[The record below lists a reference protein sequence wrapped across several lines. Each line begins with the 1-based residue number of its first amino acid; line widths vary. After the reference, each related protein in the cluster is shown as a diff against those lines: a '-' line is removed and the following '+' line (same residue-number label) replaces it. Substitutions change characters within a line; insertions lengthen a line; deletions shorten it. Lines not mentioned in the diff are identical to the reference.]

1 MKKTILSGFCTLL
14 MLVLAW
20 GKGATAQRPEPQK
33 YALLV
38 GINKYKYPDR
48 VPTLG
53 GSLNDLED
61 IRQVLVGKFQF
72 YPENIL
78 VLRNAEATH
87 AAIINAIKTQ
97 LIAKAR
103 TGDIVIFHFSGHGS
117 QMPDVTGNMI
127 SGLDETIVP
136 YDSRDPDS
144 KVFDISGA
152 ELHPLLLQL
161 AGRTKNVTFIL
172 DSCHSGTLVRGAR
185 TRGIAADTRKPNYI
199 SVNAARLTRNV
210 GASKEAEPK
219 FAFIS
224 AATSR
229 ETAFEYFADG
239 KDHGALTYFLSR
251 ELRTS
256 RPETTYRDIIDAVS
270 ASVNANF
277 PGQHPALEGAEGDQR
292 VFGDVSSLTL
302 NYVRAAPSLQDVKSV
317 TLDVGQVEDATV
329 GSIYDVYPPGS
340 REFAPPERPVA
351 RVRISSV
358 DESTSEA
365 LLLSGGN
372 VRVASRAVEREHRFG
387 KSRVRL
393 FIDGP
398 PDSSV
403 IQSIE
408 ASLAKVNYINV
419 VDKPTLC
426 NMQLRLGE
434 NKLET
439 LGADETTL
447 SPPVSASDP
456 AAVERVVAQLKLWA
470 KWFNVLSIRNPQSDI
485 TLHLALS
492 IDQTRDGSSSSG
504 RANLTVKEGD
514 AVRAT
519 VSNLSQHDVYVAI
532 VDLAGD
538 GSISVIYPGI
548 QGEQEVLK
556 PGGSL
561 VRSFPSFVPEGRST
575 VTDILKVFASYKP
588 IDLNP
593 LTQGRIRDPDEEQP
607 VTDPLRALLMDSAGV
622 TRDLRIAP
630 ADPVELATWTS
641 IQAGLIVKKR

>member
-1 MKKTILSGFCTLL
+1 
-14 MLVLAW
+14 
-20 GKGATAQRPEPQK
+20 
-33 YALLV
+33 
-38 GINKYKYPDR
+38 
-48 VPTLG
+48 
-53 GSLNDLED
+53 
-61 IRQVLVGKFQF
+61 
-72 YPENIL
+72 
-78 VLRNAEATH
+78 
-87 AAIINAIKTQ
+87 
-97 LIAKAR
+97 
-103 TGDIVIFHFSGHGS
+103 VIFHFSGHGS

-136 YDSRDPDS
+136 YDSRDPAS
-144 KVFDISGA
+144 RVFDISGA

-185 TRGIAADTRKPNYI
+185 TRGIAADTRQPSYLP
-199 SVNAARLTRNV
+199 VNAARLTRNV
-210 GASKEAEPK
+210 GTSKEAEPK
-219 FAFIS
+219 FAFLS

-251 ELRTS
+251 ELRAS
-256 RPETTYRDIIDAVS
+256 RGETTYRDIMDAVS

-277 PGQHPALEGAEGDQR
+277 PGQHPTLEGAEGDQR
-292 VFGDVSSLTL
+292 VFGDVSSLTR
-302 NYVRAAPSLQDVKSV
+302 NYVRAAPSVQDVKSV
-317 TLDVGQVEDATV
+317 TLDVGQVEGATV

-340 REFAPPERPVA
+340 REFAPPETPVA

-365 LLLSGGN
+365 VLLSGGN

-387 KSRVRL
+387 KSRMRL
-393 FIDGP
+393 FIDAP

-408 ASLAKVNYINV
+408 ASLAKVNYINI

-426 NMQLRLGE
+426 TMQLRLDE

-439 LGADETTL
+439 LGADATTL

-456 AAVERVVAQLKLWA
+456 AAVAGVVAQLKLWA

-485 TLHLALS
+485 TLRLALS
-492 IDQTRDGSSSSG
+492 IDQTRDGSTSSG
-504 RANLTVKEGD
+504 RANFTVNEGD

-519 VSNLSQHDVYVAI
+519 VSNLSKHDVYVAI

-561 VRSFPSFVPEGRST
+561 VRSFPSFIPEGRST
-575 VTDILKVFASYKP
+575 VTDVLKVFASYKP

-593 LTQGRIRDPDEEQP
+593 LTQERIRDPRTSMERSFDPDEEQP
-607 VTDPLRALLMDSAGV
+607 GTDPLRALLMDSAAV
-622 TRDLRIAP
+622 TRDLKIVP
-630 ADPVELATWTS
+630 ADPIELATWTT